1 MPDEVTPER
10 VLAIA
15 ASARVPLDATVAAR
29 VARAVNPTLAR
40 FTKER
45 IDLALEVEPA
55 TFAVV
60 ARKEIGR

>member
-1 MPDEVTPER
+1 MVNEVTPER

-15 ASARVPLDATVAAR
+15 ASARCPLDATTAAR

-40 FTKER
+40 FAKER

>member
-15 ASARVPLDATVAAR
+15 ASARFPFDATVATR

-40 FTKER
+40 FAKER

-60 ARKEIGR
+60 GRKEIGR

>member
-15 ASARVPLDATVAAR
+15 ASARFPLDAPTAAR

-40 FTKER
+40 FAKER

-60 ARKEIGR
+60 ARKEIGQ

>member
-1 MPDEVTPER
+1 MPDVVTPER

-15 ASARVPLDATVAAR
+15 ASGGFPLDATVAAR
-29 VARAVNPTLAR
+29 VARAVTPTLAR
-40 FTKER
+40 FAKER

>member
-15 ASARVPLDATVAAR
+15 ASARFPLDATTAAR

-40 FTKER
+40 FNKER
-45 IDLALEVEPA
+45 VDLALEVEPA

>member
-15 ASARVPLDATVAAR
+15 ASARFPFDATVATR

-40 FTKER
+40 FAKER

>member
-1 MPDEVTPER
+1 MPDEVSPQR

-15 ASARVPLDATVAAR
+15 ASARFPLDATTAAR

-40 FTKER
+40 FAKER

-60 ARKEIGR
+60 ARTEIGR